1 MKSYDWHDI
10 KHHAS
15 GQWVQ
20 ILGSLAGIP
29 PEMLRN
35 RHSPCPACGGK
46 DRFRFDDKN
55 GEGTYICG
63 QCGAGDGISLLEKCS
78 NMPFFECVQ
87 AVGKYLML
95 EPSDRKKVYTQPPKV
110 NKIVSTRK
118 NDFVDKEI
126 LQEYIDQNFKI
137 ANITEWSA
145 RNRIKSQSLI
155 HIKSGNSYF
164 LIDRAHKCNN
174 ALIVSW
180 CGNHFKYLAGGMT
193 NGGYHRINENEGRSI
208 FFCVNIIDSHLTAQF
223 TSSEC
228 VCVFEYANLLD
239 AIEQYKE
246 DYKPEKPIFISINNS
261 ETELILAE
269 SAGYRVVMPIDS
281 DDIQTSSG
289 FHKKTFDPAEIL
301 DK

>member
-20 ILGSLAGIP
+20 ILGSLAGIG

-55 GEGTYICG
+55 GEGTYFCS
-63 QCGAGDGISLLEKCS
+63 QCSAGDGISLLEKCS

-95 EPSDRKKVYTQPPKV
+95 EPSDRSKVYTPPPKV

-118 NDFVDKEI
+118 NDFV
-126 LQEYIDQNFKI
+126 
-137 ANITEWSA
+137 ANDAAIKKWVSKTESKNISSFSM
-145 RNRIKSQSLI
+145 RFRIKTALLI
-155 HIKSGNSYF
+155 SEKNCPLWVIERAKKDVNCYVSAPNNS
-164 LIDRAHKCNN
+164 
-174 ALIVSW
+174 VSD
-180 CGNHFKYLAGGMT
+180 YLAHGMT

-223 TSSEC
+223 TNSEC

-269 SAGYRVVMPIDS
+269 STGYKAIMPIDS